1 MFLVEINKRI
11 YMQQLSSKKL
21 QRSFWDTT
29 KNKTVTNAPSV
40 YIYVCIY
47 THTLL
52 FSISNFQLPET
63 SWYELI
69 KLQILSDGKKKKN
82 LKPTL
87 VIENRLFLNSLST
100 WVVTDEQCLAGAPGF
115 SFKSVWCCT
124 ITVRAAGKRQFQIQG
139 NFFFL
144 LFYLFFRF
152 SS

>member
-1 MFLVEINKRI
+1 MTEKKKKKTFLISCEG
-11 YMQQLSSKKL
+11 YH
-21 QRSFWDTT
+21 
-29 KNKTVTNAPSV
+29 TVVVNNCQI

-52 FSISNFQLPET
+52 FSISNFQLPEM

-69 KLQILSDGKKKKN
+69 KLQILSDGKKKY